1 MSSGRKDVKR
11 RKMRALQVV
20 SLGDPCGPLDG
31 SVLQLGQDF
40 APVLASGDIRV
51 RIEAASLNFADLLQA
66 QGLYQEKP
74 LLPYIPGSEVSGV
87 VTETGNDV
95 HNFKKGDQVTAV
107 LWSGGGFAE
116 ECTVPACNAIRL
128 PRGVDLAAAAGLPVA
143 FGTAHTALIERAR
156 LQAGQVLLV
165 LGAGGGVGV
174 AAVQIGK
181 MLGAKVIAVARG
193 RDKMAM
199 LDQLGADLAIDSG
212 LASKP
217 LKQRI
222 KSIAPSGVDVV
233 LDTVGGAGFDQALRA
248 VRWGAQVL
256 VIGFASGDVP
266 QIPANIAL
274 VKNLTVHGVY
284 WGSYASN
291 APRVMRKSLEDCVQ
305 WLAQGKIRVPVSH
318 RFPLHEAP
326 SAFAAL
332 RDRLAV
338 GKVLLLPG
346 STAKAKL

>member
-1 MSSGRKDVKR
+1 MVN
-11 RKMRALQVV
+11 
-20 SLGDPCGPLDG
+20 LGDPCGPLDG
-31 SVLQLGQDF
+31 SVLKLGQVF
-40 APVLASGDIRV
+40 APPLHPAAIRV
-51 RIEAASLNFADLLQA
+51 RVRAASLNFADLLQA

-74 LLPYIPGSEVSGV
+74 PLPFVPGSEVSGTV
-87 VTETGNDV
+87 IETGDDV
-95 HNFKKGDQVTAV
+95 RDIKKGDEVAAV
-107 LWSGGGFAE
+107 LWKGGAFAE
-116 ECTVPACNAIRL
+116 ECTVAASAAIRL

-181 MLGAKVIAVARG
+181 MLGAKVVAVARG
-193 RDKMAM
+193 RQKMAV
-199 LDQLGADLAIDSG
+199 LDQLGADLTIDSG
-212 LASKP
+212 AGSKP

-233 LDTVGGAGFDQALRA
+233 LDTVGGAGFEQALRA
-248 VRWGAQVL
+248 VRWGAHVL

-284 WGSYASN
+284 WGSYASK

-305 WLAQGKIRVPVSH
+305 WLAQGKLRVPISH
-318 RFPLHEAP
+318 RFTLEEAP
-326 SAFAAL
+326 LAFKAL
-332 RDRLAV
+332 RDRQAI
-338 GKVLLLPG
+338 GKVLLLPNKVSG
-346 STAKAKL
+346 KGLSKL